1 MKRIDWNALD
11 ERERE
16 AVLRRPVQAVSDAGV
31 RGPRGGDLRGCG
43 RAWR

>member
-16 AVLRRPVQAVSDAGV
+16 AVLRRPVQAVSDAV
-31 RGPRGGDLRGCG
+31 RDERGGDLRGCR